1 MLSETET
8 QVVTNAPSIQSA
20 FNTKHRARRRWLVA
34 VIVFLAVAGI
44 LVFGIFRRVRAQAT
58 VSAETTAMAVP
69 LVNVVSPRRT
79 APSHGLFFPGNVEP
93 FLTAPI
99 YSPTHRSVNKGY
111 VG

>member
-34 VIVFLAVAGI
+34 VIVFLAVARI

-58 VSAETTAMAVP
+58 VSAETTAMAGP
-69 LVNVVSPRRT
+69 LVHIVSPKRT
-79 APSHGLFFPGNVEP
+79 PPPPHPVLPRHVEP
-93 FLTAPI
+93 YMTAPI
-99 YSPTHRSVNKGY
+99 
-111 VG
+111 